1 MAEVKSSKSRPKKS
15 AKEHLDTAHATETVQ
30 GEVATTVATTETLKG
45 TNRMSEVTSIIEYN
59 ESLEAAEA
67 PVPLPL
73 GDYPAEIRGA
83 EKKNVGEPNEYVA
96 VTFYIAPES
105 YPADFTEG
113 DADGTTLVYRRLYP
127 QNTVKARYGMKKFC
141 TAIGAKLGKTLD
153 LNDWIGCN
161 AIVEVSH
168 NEWEGQLNP
177 QIKSVKPA

>member
-45 TNRMSEVTSIIEYN
+45 TNRMSELTSIIEYN

-67 PVPLPL
+67 PVPLPV

-83 EKKNVGEPNEYVA
+83 EIKTSQNGNKYVN

-113 DADGTTLVYRRLYP
+113 DADGTTLSFGRLSP
-127 QNTVKARYGMKKFC
+127 ENTVKARYGMKKFA

-153 LNDWIGCN
+153 LNDWIGLN
-161 AIVEVSH
+161 AVVEIDH
-168 NEWEGQLNP
+168 REWEGQKNP
-177 QIKSVKPA
+177 NIKAVKPA